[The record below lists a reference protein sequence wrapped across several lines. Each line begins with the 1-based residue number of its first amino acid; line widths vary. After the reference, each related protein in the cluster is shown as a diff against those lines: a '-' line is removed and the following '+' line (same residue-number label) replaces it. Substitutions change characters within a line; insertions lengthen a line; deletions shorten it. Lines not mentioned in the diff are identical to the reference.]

1 MQQNRA
7 ETSTPAIAIVGGG
20 AAGLTA
26 AIAAAQTWRARTG
39 GKTGAAALPEL
50 DIRIFEKDDRVG
62 RSILAT
68 GNGRC
73 NVFNTRPEAGN
84 YRNFPFVREVLRAA
98 EDCQP
103 PLAAV
108 QGKNVV
114 EPFFSGLGLV
124 WKEDEEGRCWPVTN
138 KASTVLDV
146 LRTGCRANGAREC
159 CDSPVTRIER
169 TGAGGR
175 FALRLADGRIS
186 HADAVV
192 VATGSGLAGGLLPE
206 GIGAEPPTAML
217 CPLSV
222 REKWVRSLENI
233 RVRAEVRLVR
243 EGRTVREQAG
253 EVQFRKFGVS
263 GIAVFNLSRDARPGD
278 QLVLDLLPAF
288 GEAEAMAFLSRR
300 LEAMGAALGRTP
312 TVEET
317 LSGLVLPRVG
327 EVVLGQLGL
336 AGNRPVAAD
345 DIDRLA
351 AALKSVTLTVTGLA
365 NNVSHQITRGGIA
378 AEQLAP
384 ETLQIAGA
392 PGLFAAGEAVDVDAD
407 CGGFNL
413 LWAWASGYLAGT
425 NAAKTLAD

>member
-1 MQQNRA
+1 MQDRRA
-7 ETSTPAIAIVGGG
+7 GAATPAIAVVGGG
-20 AAGLTA
+20 ASGLTA

-39 GKTGAAALPEL
+39 GTTSAAAPEL

-84 YRNFPFVREVLRAA
+84 YRNSPFVEKAFRAL
-98 EDCQP
+98 EERRP
-103 PLAAV
+103 PLAAA
-108 QGKNVV
+108 QGETAV
-114 EPFFSGLGLV
+114 EVFFSSLGLV

-206 GIGAEPPTAML
+206 GIEAEPPTAML

-233 RVRAEVRLVR
+233 RVRAEVHLVR
-243 EGRTVREQAG
+243 GSRTVRQQAG

-263 GIAVFNLSRDARPGD
+263 GIAVFNLSRDARAGD
-278 QLVLDLLPAF
+278 QLVLDLVPAL
-288 GEAEAMAFLSRR
+288 GEADAAAFLSRR
-300 LEAMGAALGRTP
+300 MKAMDAALGRTP

-336 AGNRPVAAD
+336 EGGRPVAPGNVE
-345 DIDRLA
+345 RLA
-351 AALKSVTLTVTGLA
+351 AALKNLSLTVTGLA

-378 AEQLAP
+378 AGQLVP
-384 ETLQIAGA
+384 ETLQIASA

-413 LWAWASGYLAGT
+413 LWAWASGYLAGMS
-425 NAAKTLAD
+425 AAKTLAE

>member
-1 MQQNRA
+1 MQDRRA
-7 ETSTPAIAIVGGG
+7 EAATPAIAVVGGG
-20 AAGLTA
+20 ASGLTA

-39 GKTGAAALPEL
+39 GTTSAAAPEL

-84 YRNFPFVREVLRAA
+84 YRNSPFVEKAFRAL
-98 EDCQP
+98 EERRP
-103 PLAAV
+103 PLAAA
-108 QGKNVV
+108 QGETAV
-114 EPFFSGLGLV
+114 EVFFSSLGLV

-146 LRTGCRANGAREC
+146 LRTGCRANGAQEC

-206 GIGAEPPTAML
+206 GIEAEPPTAML

-233 RVRAEVRLVR
+233 RVRAEVHLVR
-243 EGRTVREQAG
+243 GSRTVRQQAG

-263 GIAVFNLSRDARPGD
+263 GIAVFNLSRDARAGD
-278 QLVLDLLPAF
+278 QLVLDPA
-288 GEAEAMAFLSRR
+288 R
-300 LEAMGAALGRTP
+300 GRTP

-336 AGNRPVAAD
+336 EGGRPVAPGNVE
-345 DIDRLA
+345 RLA
-351 AALKSVTLTVTGLA
+351 AALKNLSLTVTGLA

-378 AEQLAP
+378 AGQLVP
-384 ETLQIAGA
+384 ETLQIASA

-413 LWAWASGYLAGT
+413 LWAWASGYLAGMS
-425 NAAKTLAD
+425 AAKTLAE